1 MDMNTNR
8 RARPLG
14 ALCTAAR
21 GHVFDISASKSWA
34 PLGLWRLALQ
44 YIRGN
49 GEYAM
54 DTVVVSDSARNQ
66 ATRTLQKQ
74 LVAAINTTDTYF
86 GLFGVGITPGSFD
99 GKTVDSPIGRLVEH
113 AGAAPS
119 HSYGFTAGAYYSEF
133 LSPLPYL

>member
-1 MDMNTNR
+1 M
-8 RARPLG
+8 
-14 ALCTAAR
+14 AAR
-21 GHVFDISASKSWA
+21 GRVFDIGASKSWDS
-34 PLGLWRLALQ
+34 LGLWRLALQ

-66 ATRTLQKQ
+66 TTRLEKQ
-74 LVAAINTTDTYF
+74 LVAAINTTETYF

-99 GKTVDSPIGRLVEH
+99 GTTVDSPIGRLVERV
-113 AGAAPS
+113 GVVPS

-133 LSPLPYL
+133 LSPLRCLEHS